1 MCKPY
6 ASCLCTGM
14 ESLPMATSKK
24 RATNS
29 TKPSGSYASPALDKG
44 LDVLEMLAHE
54 SSGMTKSEIARAL
67 GRTVSE
73 IFRMLVCLERR
84 GYIAQAEGDERYSL
98 SLKLFK
104 LAHEHPPTERLL
116 TEALP
121 RMRAIAEETQQ
132 SCHLGVLESHQ
143 VAILAQANAS
153 NSIGLFV
160 KAGSTVDLMKA
171 ATGQVILA
179 HLPDDARG
187 RVLERWK
194 AETGSRLPSDLL
206 QHLDR
211 IRARGYE
218 KRASYQVTGVTNV
231 SFPVRDANGHAIA
244 AITVPHIR
252 RADGGSSIADVERIL
267 AKFAAEISKTMGA
280 T

>member
-1 MCKPY
+1 
-6 ASCLCTGM
+6 
-14 ESLPMATSKK
+14 MAASKK
-24 RATNS
+24 RTTTTAKS
-29 TKPSGSYASPALDKG
+29 SGSYASPALDKG

-54 SSGMTKSEIARAL
+54 STGMTKSEIARSL

-84 GYIAQAEGDERYSL
+84 GYIAQADGDERYTL

-116 TEALP
+116 AEALP
-121 RMRAIAEETQQ
+121 RMRAISEETQQ

-143 VAILAQANAS
+143 VAILAQANAP

-179 HLPDDARG
+179 HLPEDARN

-194 AETGSRLPSDLL
+194 AETGARLPSDLL
-206 QHLDR
+206 QHLER
-211 IRARGYE
+211 IRGRGYE

-231 SFPVRDANGHAIA
+231 SFPIRDTNGHAIA
-244 AITVPHIR
+244 AITVPLIR
-252 RADGGSSIADVERIL
+252 RTDDSPGIADVERVL

-280 T
+280 I